1 MEKIKNE
8 NRYVSPGYSD
18 MISSPYSVKRLM
30 GDVKETCVICKT
42 IFKDDDLKAKL
53 GTKGSD
59 GINRA
64 SADRADSLI
73 TYPGESVHI
82 DCRKKYCN
90 PINIKYDKKSKD
102 ELSSP
107 PRELRSCNELFS
119 FKEHCLFCGK
129 TAKLCG
135 RKRGPDVYPVRTL
148 DFQLQIN
155 SICTKRAD
163 EWANTIRSRLKT
175 VNDLPAADA
184 LYHQTCSVNFRT
196 MKAMPATYLQD
207 SSAEKRFRGRPVSLN
222 TQSAFH
228 SVIKYLE
235 DNDNEQ
241 ITMTDLAAKMKETC
255 GDEAFGTVHLKQKLR
270 EYFGDSII
278 ITDLS
283 GKRNV
288 VTLRHTASSILHD
301 FYKQQD
307 NNGSEEKKRSII
319 ETAAKLIRSDIKALD
334 SNKSEYP
341 SPTDIS
347 STEKNIEYLPESLR
361 ILLQAILSYYTSYT
375 ATCHHTTSSAR
386 FRDPYVADN
395 VDHNIRTIDGHG
407 TFHGMGIIACVTPA
421 TSSIVPIQRRTV
433 GKEDI
438 CKAGEIRMSYYKPNE
453 QIKKSMTYAEI
464 QQTKSI
470 DNTLK
475 LDLLV
480 KVTAPIRPHRP
491 VWSGLM
497 QMLQKG
503 EYPGKA
509 SVIFMP
515 MIDLDPGDLSCIYTT
530 LLFVENHATRYA
542 VTPILTFDQPL
553 YWKAFNVILNEAAD
567 SPLHKVVL
575 RLGGFHTIMSFLG
588 SIGHLMQGSGLNEV
602 LETVYASNAVMHI
615 ATGKAVARGIRGH
628 LLVENAL
635 MSILVS
641 EVFGLNISECSTNEN
656 NSTHGED
663 NEDERLQLKDDNT
676 PLPDSMIGDIGKLY
690 DDFTDGK
697 SNMSDITQS
706 ELLDNACTKLDET
719 KDEMRK
725 FRTAALWLQYMEMVH
740 ILQSFVK
747 AERTGDWLLH
757 LDTVS
762 RMLPYFAA
770 AGHNLY
776 LKSAYVYLQTMQ
788 TLEKTNTDVSPF
800 TRDSKLR
807 NIETGVEADSSVDVE
822 NSSEIGNKVI
832 ASMAG
837 KCVLDHT
844 FKKKQQAVVLT
855 TKPLVKLSGDETI
868 QVDPQLLFQ
877 RLITVAL
884 RQDDDISHYFEYEL
898 SSVPSTLFDACG
910 FPKQPQK
917 ATLADAIWSLGN
929 CSGEES
935 DHQQYQ
941 YVLDGESL
949 IHRLPWTQGA
959 TFADICNA
967 YTEYISKQYNQPIV
981 VFDGYM
987 AGPSI
992 KDVAHIRRSHGVTST
1007 NVDFKGTTPFRGKKD
1022 KFLSNPENKQR
1033 FINLLGTHLSQHDC
1047 TVLHAPDDADVLIVK
1062 TTIECSE
1069 TCKTVLIGEDTD
1081 LLVLLCFYASHDSF
1095 NILFRSGSKK
1105 HAGKSFK
1112 TWDIQKTQELIGDN
1126 VCKML
1131 PFIHAY
1137 TGCDSTSKIQG
1148 IGKGAALKR
1157 FKTDSQMLT
1166 YAKVFNAKSDKSEVQ
1181 KAGENVMVAL
1191 FGGHETEGLD
1201 LLRFRKFA
1209 RKVAIGTTCV
1219 QVHSIPPTS
1228 AAVKFHSLRVYYQV
1242 QCWTTDADD
1251 MLPTDW
1257 GWHVRNQMLYPIK
1270 TDISSAPE
1278 SLLKIIKCNC
1288 KSNCDSKRCTCRK
1301 HGLDCWLWG
1310 MQGHSVFKCT
1320 QPDRTGYGG

>member
-1 MEKIKNE
+1 
-8 NRYVSPGYSD
+8 
-18 MISSPYSVKRLM
+18 
-30 GDVKETCVICKT
+30 
-42 IFKDDDLKAKL
+42 
-53 GTKGSD
+53 
-59 GINRA
+59 
-64 SADRADSLI
+64 
-73 TYPGESVHI
+73 
-82 DCRKKYCN
+82 
-90 PINIKYDKKSKD
+90 
-102 ELSSP
+102 
-107 PRELRSCNELFS
+107 
-119 FKEHCLFCGK
+119 
-129 TAKLCG
+129 
-135 RKRGPDVYPVRTL
+135 
-148 DFQLQIN
+148 
-155 SICTKRAD
+155 
-163 EWANTIRSRLKT
+163 
-175 VNDLPAADA
+175 
-184 LYHQTCSVNFRT
+184 
-196 MKAMPATYLQD
+196 
-207 SSAEKRFRGRPVSLN
+207 
-222 TQSAFH
+222 
-228 SVIKYLE
+228 
-235 DNDNEQ
+235 
-241 ITMTDLAAKMKETC
+241 
-255 GDEAFGTVHLKQKLR
+255 
-270 EYFGDSII
+270 
-278 ITDLS
+278 
-283 GKRNV
+283 
-288 VTLRHTASSILHD
+288 
-301 FYKQQD
+301 
-307 NNGSEEKKRSII
+307 
-319 ETAAKLIRSDIKALD
+319 
-334 SNKSEYP
+334 
-341 SPTDIS
+341 
-347 STEKNIEYLPESLR
+347 
-361 ILLQAILSYYTSYT
+361 
-375 ATCHHTTSSAR
+375 
-386 FRDPYVADN
+386 
-395 VDHNIRTIDGHG
+395 
-407 TFHGMGIIACVTPA
+407 
-421 TSSIVPIQRRTV
+421 
-433 GKEDI
+433 
-438 CKAGEIRMSYYKPNE
+438 
-453 QIKKSMTYAEI
+453 MTYAEI
-464 QQTKSI
+464 QQTRSI

-480 KVTAPIRPHRP
+480 KVTAQIRPHRP

-509 SVIFMP
+509 SVIVMP

-663 NEDERLQLKDDNT
+663 NEDEHLQLKDDNT

-837 KCVLDHT
+837 KC
-844 FKKKQQAVVLT
+844 KKQQAVVLT

-917 ATLADAIWSLGN
+917 AILADAIWSLGN

-941 YVLDGESL
+941 YVLDGGSL

-1022 KFLSNPENKQR
+1022 KFLPNPENKQR

-1062 TTIECSE
+1062 TTIE
-1069 TCKTVLIGEDTD
+1069 
-1081 LLVLLCFYASHDSF
+1081 
-1095 NILFRSGSKK
+1095 
-1105 HAGKSFK
+1105 
-1112 TWDIQKTQELIGDN
+1112 
-1126 VCKML
+1126 
-1131 PFIHAY
+1131 
-1137 TGCDSTSKIQG
+1137 
-1148 IGKGAALKR
+1148 
-1157 FKTDSQMLT
+1157 
-1166 YAKVFNAKSDKSEVQ
+1166 
-1181 KAGENVMVAL
+1181 
-1191 FGGHETEGLD
+1191 
-1201 LLRFRKFA
+1201 
-1209 RKVAIGTTCV
+1209 
-1219 QVHSIPPTS
+1219 
-1228 AAVKFHSLRVYYQV
+1228 
-1242 QCWTTDADD
+1242 
-1251 MLPTDW
+1251 
-1257 GWHVRNQMLYPIK
+1257 
-1270 TDISSAPE
+1270 
-1278 SLLKIIKCNC
+1278 
-1288 KSNCDSKRCTCRK
+1288 
-1301 HGLDCWLWG
+1301 
-1310 MQGHSVFKCT
+1310 
-1320 QPDRTGYGG
+1320 